1 MFVSDFYNKISKL
14 IYAEILTK
22 KGYKIAVHHIE
33 TIKPFRI
40 DSEMKR
46 SLEVMNRVI
55 LDDDYCD
62 GVAKAIAF
70 DLLRRLVL
78 LWKYLD

>member
-1 MFVSDFYNKISKL
+1 MGLV
-14 IYAEILTK
+14 
-22 KGYKIAVHHIE
+22 
-33 TIKPFRI
+33 
-40 DSEMKR
+40 
-46 SLEVMNRVI
+46 